1 MEDLTKGFKYK
12 YKGELSDKEVDE
24 ALERMRLKPKNTY
37 KLVNNKFKLK
47 RVGEQ

>member
-1 MEDLTKGFKYK
+1 MYK

-24 ALERMRLKPKNTY
+24 ALARIYLKPRATY
-37 KLVNNKFKLK
+37 KLVNGKFKLK